1 MTPQNL
7 KIYALINAKIADIEA
22 MKAENESRIRGG
34 RALAYDEGYFY
45 AASDEIKRLEQEII
59 VDENSLCESGA
70 ADKDI
75 IIEELVDVVKD
86 LLTFTEAKTD
96 PGADV
101 MECQAVEHG
110 YALLRKYRFS
120 DLKARWEVDE

>member
-34 RALAYDEGYFY
+34 KALAYDEGYFY
-45 AASDEIKRLEQEII
+45 AASDEIKRLAQEIN

-70 ADKDI
+70 ADKD

-101 MECQAVEHG
+101 MERQAVEHG
-110 YALLRKYRFS
+110 YALLRKFGFS